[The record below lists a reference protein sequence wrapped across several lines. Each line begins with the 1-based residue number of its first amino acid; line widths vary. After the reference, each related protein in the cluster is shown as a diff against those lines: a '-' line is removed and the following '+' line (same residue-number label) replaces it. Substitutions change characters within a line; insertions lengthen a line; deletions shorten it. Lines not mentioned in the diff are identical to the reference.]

1 MWGYLILPCFSF
13 YTGDLAMPENTS
25 STRIDE
31 ASDSLNTGKFYILL
45 LFVSLIGVIGAL
57 MMIAFVFLQDS
68 LTALLWND
76 IPVDS
81 LTPVFNPLIL
91 VICVAGGL
99 GAGVIRHYFNGEIA
113 IMAEDLIEF
122 NEKGR
127 FTLNRGAELFLRGLV
142 SLVCGAPL
150 GPEAPLTVSTGAV
163 GGAIAEKARMSPP
176 VTTLSGL
183 SAISGFFGAFLT
195 SPFAGALIFIETTL
209 EKGIMTWKAVLPSIV
224 AATAGFAVFFLI
236 SGSFIGS
243 MFTLPPYGGF
253 KDIDL
258 IYAIGLGLLGGVCGI
273 FFIILYKKMRAVF
286 EPMEHRPVLLGLI
299 GGLGL
304 GLTGML
310 FPLTLFM
317 GNDQLQVLIN
327 NSLEVSLVLLFL
339 LVLVKIVL
347 VTFSFSTGFAGGYIF
362 PGFFIGGTLGILVFR
377 LFPFIPLAVCLVC
390 VIAGFS
396 VALLRSP
403 IAIAL
408 IIALIFEQDLVP
420 AMAIA
425 LVMGFVVSYRF
436 SLPYTRKGTG
446 KTPEDLPSTTG

>member
-1 MWGYLILPCFSF
+1 
-13 YTGDLAMPENTS
+13 MPEDTS
-25 STRIDE
+25 SSRIDE
-31 ASDSLNTGKFYILL
+31 ASDSLNTGKFYVLL

-68 LTALLWND
+68 LIAILWKD

-81 LTPVFNPLIL
+81 LTPVFNPWIL

-99 GAGVIRHYFNGEIA
+99 GAGVIRHYFKGEIA

-122 NEKGR
+122 NEKGK
-127 FTLNRGAELFLRGLV
+127 FTLKRGIETFLRGLV

-163 GGAIAEKARMSPP
+163 GGAIAEKARMPPP
-176 VTTLSGL
+176 VITLASLSG
-183 SAISGFFGAFLT
+183 ISGFFGAFLS

-224 AATAGFAVFFLI
+224 AATAGFAVYFLF
-236 SGSFIGS
+236 SGTFIGS
-243 MFTLPPYGGF
+243 AFVLPAYAGF
-253 KDIDL
+253 QDIDL
-258 IYAIGLGLLGGVCGI
+258 LYAVGLGLLGGACGI

-286 EPMEHRPVLLGLI
+286 EPMENKPIFLGLI

-304 GLTGML
+304 GLAGML

-327 NSLEVSLVLLFL
+327 NYLEVSLLLLFL
-339 LVLVKIVL
+339 LVVVKIVL
-347 VTFSFSTGFAGGYIF
+347 VTFCFSTGFAGGYIF
-362 PGFFIGGTLGILVFR
+362 PSFFIGGTVGILVFR

-390 VIAGFS
+390 VIAGVS

-408 IIALIFEQDLVP
+408 IIAIVFEQELIP
-420 AMAIA
+420 AMAIS
-425 LVMGFVVSYRF
+425 LVMGFIVSNRF
-436 SLPYTRKGTG
+436 SLPYTRKVNRNKEELKPGV
-446 KTPEDLPSTTG
+446 S